1 MSSTRHPSSAPF
13 TQGVFYVVTGLWP
26 IIHLRS
32 FEKFT
37 GRKQQREGLLAQ
49 SMGGL
54 IAAVGVALI
63 AGSLEERPSR
73 ALKWLGMGSAIALG
87 VADLVFARRGLV
99 RHTSETKSYFADA
112 AAEGAAIAGWIIAK
126 PRAFN

>member
-1 MSSTRHPSSAPF
+1 MSNRHPNTAPF

-32 FEKFT
+32 FEAIT
-37 GRKQQREGLLAQ
+37 GRKRKEGWIAK

-63 AGSLEERPSR
+63 AGSLEKRQSA
-73 ALKWLGMGSAIALG
+73 ALRVLGMGSAIALG
-87 VADLVFARRGLV
+87 VADLVFAKQHKTHNRNQ
-99 RHTSETKSYFADA
+99 TAYYADA
-112 AAEGAAIAGWIIAK
+112 AAEGAALAGWIIAK

>member
-1 MSSTRHPSSAPF
+1 MSSNRHPNTAPF

-63 AGSLEERPSR
+63 AGSLEKRPSA
-73 ALKWLGMGSAIALG
+73 ALKWLGMGSALALG
-87 VADLVFARRGLV
+87 VADLVFARRNIIK
-99 RHTSETKSYFADA
+99 HQTSKSYLADA
-112 AAEGAAIAGWIIAK
+112 AAEGAALAGWIIAK

>member
-1 MSSTRHPSSAPF
+1 MSNRHPNTAPF

-32 FEKFT
+32 FEAVT
-37 GRKQQREGLLAQ
+37 GRKKEGWLAK

-54 IAAVGVALI
+54 IAAVGAALI
-63 AGSLEERPSR
+63 AGSLEKRESA
-73 ALKWLGMGSAIALG
+73 ALRVLGMGSAIALG
-87 VADLVFARRGLV
+87 VADLVFAKQQKTHN
-99 RHTSETKSYFADA
+99 RHQKAYYADA
-112 AAEGAAIAGWIIAK
+112 AAEGAALAGWIIAK

>member
-1 MSSTRHPSSAPF
+1 
-13 TQGVFYVVTGLWP
+13 VFYVVTGLWP

-32 FEKFT
+32 FEAIT
-37 GRKQQREGLLAQ
+37 GCKREGWLAQ

-63 AGSLEERPSR
+63 AGSLEKWPSE

-87 VADLVFARRGLV
+87 MADLVFAKKNR
-99 RHTSETKSYFADA
+99 
-112 AAEGAAIAGWIIAK
+112 
-126 PRAFN
+126 